1 MGVGMSGAPAATPAI
16 LILGQGSLATAQR
29 IRDALPG
36 AAIQG
41 LADRVEGA
49 DRSFE
54 NFGDTLRDLYRAD
67 TPLVVLC
74 ALGIVIRAL
83 APLLADKR
91 AEPPVIAVAED
102 GSAVVPL
109 LGGLRGANAL
119 ARRIAAALG
128 TTAAITTT
136 GEVRFG
142 LTLEDLPQ
150 GYALRDKSA
159 GKRFMSDLLAGAALR
174 IDGDAPWIDTTKLKL
189 AEDADLR
196 LTVTTEARD
205 AAPGELIVHPR
216 SIVIATTDPQVDIA
230 AALASAGL
238 SPLSVAFVLAPSDAA
253 VAIDLPLRFAPDV
266 EAALGEAVPDPIRPV
281 IRQSGITIADARSPD
296 KVKLVGQARGRLCV
310 VGLGPGDASLL
321 APAARAALSQA
332 QDILGYGPYLK
343 QGGPYRADQRI
354 HESDNRE
361 ELDRAR
367 HAFRLAAEGR
377 AVAVVSSGD
386 PGVFAMAAAVMEA
399 LDGAEDAAWHGVCLQ
414 MIPGISAAM
423 GASALAGAPLGHDFA
438 AISLSDNLKPWSII
452 AKRLDAAGAADLVV
466 ALYNPISQARPTQFG
481 EAMAILAR
489 HRAPGTVVVLGH
501 NIGRA
506 GERLTV
512 TTLGDLRPEQVD
524 MRTVVIVGSSQTRT
538 IARAG
543 GEPWV
548 YTPRWYPKD

>member
-1 MGVGMSGAPAATPAI
+1 MGVGMSGQSQAPAI

-29 IRDALPG
+29 VRDALPG
-36 AAIQG
+36 AAIHG
-41 LADRVEGA
+41 LEGRVEGA
-49 DRSFE
+49 DRNFE

-74 ALGIVIRAL
+74 AAGIVIRAL

-119 ARRIAAALG
+119 ARRIAIALG
-128 TTAAITTT
+128 TSAAITTT

-142 LTLEDLPQ
+142 LTLEDLPE
-150 GYALRDKSA
+150 GYTLRDKAA
-159 GKRFMSDLLAGAALR
+159 GKRFMSDLLAGATLK
-174 IDGDAPWIDTTKLKL
+174 IDGHAPWIDTTKLPL
-189 AEDADLR
+189 AENAALC
-196 LTVTTEARD
+196 LTITPEEREATQ
-205 AAPGELIVHPR
+205 GELIIHPR
-216 SIVIATTDPQVDIA
+216 SVVVAASDPRADIA
-230 AALASAGL
+230 AVLASAAL
-238 SPLSVAFVLAPSDAA
+238 SPMSVAFILAPIGAA
-253 VAIDLPLRFAPDV
+253 IATDLPLRFAPDV
-266 EAALGEAVPDPIRPV
+266 EAALRDAIPDPARPV
-281 IRQSGITIADARSPD
+281 VRHAGVAIAVARSPD
-296 KVKLVGQARGRLCV
+296 QVCLVGQPRGSLSV
-310 VGLGPGDASLL
+310 IGLGPGDASLL
-321 APAARAALSQA
+321 APAARAALTQA
-332 QDILGYGPYLK
+332 EDILGYGPYLK
-343 QGGPYRADQRI
+343 QGGPYRADQRV

-377 AVAVVSSGD
+377 DVAVVSSGD

-399 LDGAEDAAWHGVCLQ
+399 LDGAEDPAWHGVRLR

-423 GASALAGAPLGHDFA
+423 GAAALAGAPLGHDFA
-438 AISLSDNLKPWSII
+438 LISLSDNLKPWDII
-452 AKRLDAAGAADLVV
+452 ARRLDAAGAGDLVV
-466 ALYNPISQARPTQFG
+466 ALYNPISQARPTQFA
-481 EAMAILAR
+481 EAMAVLR
-489 HRAPGTVVVLGH
+489 KHRKSETVVLLGH

-512 TTLGDLRPEQVD
+512 TTLGALKPEQVD

-538 IARAG
+538 IERAADT
-543 GEPWV
+543 PWV